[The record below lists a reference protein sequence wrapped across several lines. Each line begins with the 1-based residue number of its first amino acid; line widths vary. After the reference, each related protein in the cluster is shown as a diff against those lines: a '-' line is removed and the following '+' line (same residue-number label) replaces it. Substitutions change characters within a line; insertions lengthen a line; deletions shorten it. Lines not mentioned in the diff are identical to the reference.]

1 MEKPVHTSKVVCGD
15 IVKIEEGMNIP
26 CDGIILKATE
36 VKCDESAMT
45 GETDMIKKN
54 TIAQCESTKNST
66 RIDYEDQGSHK
77 VPSPILLS
85 GTKIVN
91 GEGIFICIVV
101 GVDSCSGKIRA
112 QMMKDEEETTPLQD
126 KLEIIATDISKFG
139 LVGAIFTVVSLTF
152 LYIIRSVSSNE
163 PYKASS
169 LVAILDYFIIGIAII
184 VMAVPEGLPL
194 AVTLSLAFSVKK
206 ML

>member
-1 MEKPVHTSKVVCGD
+1 MEKPIHNSKVVCGD

-54 TIAQCESTKNST
+54 TIAQCLSTKNST
-66 RIDYEDQGSHK
+66 RMDYEDKGAANRI
-77 VPSPILLS
+77 PSPILLS

-101 GVDSCSGKIRA
+101 GKDSCSGKIRISLLTNN
-112 QMMKDEEETTPLQD
+112 EEEVTPLQG
-126 KLEIIATDISKFG
+126 KLELIATDISKFG
-139 LVGAIFTVVSLTF
+139 LVGAIFTVISLII
-152 LYIIRSVSSNE
+152 LYIIRSIASNDE
-163 PYKASS
+163 FKSSS
-169 LVAILDYFIIGIAII
+169 LV
-184 VMAVPEGLPL
+184 
-194 AVTLSLAFSVKK
+194 
-206 ML
+206 